1 MSIQLNKEQE
11 KAVTYDNKKP
21 LLIEAGPG
29 SGKTRVLIERVKF
42 LINTKQ
48 VPPESLLIITFT
60 KKAAEELKERLA
72 RDIDSKI
79 INKMQI
85 STIHSFCQKL
95 LEDNEKQY
103 QLLDDDNYEKRTMFL
118 SQNLKEL
125 GFVKEKTL
133 PKHELI
139 EVCKKYDEYTT
150 FKVDT
155 DKLAEYIERTREI
168 SPEYI
173 EFVEKKMVGS
183 KFPKKEVVEAGFKKD
198 YYNAKYLQIAKSYP
212 QYLEL
217 LESNSLIDFPL
228 LQLKALEILEN
239 NNKTEYKNILIDEF
253 QDSDPVQIKIFESLI
268 ENSDSF
274 TVVGDNDQNIYGF
287 RGATEDY
294 FKYFL
299 DNYEVENISLN
310 TNYRSTDEII
320 NLSESFIKN
329 QRPQYSKKQLH
340 GDRGLHRPSF
350 YMESE
355 DKTYEGVKLAELI
368 TELKDSNKINSFD
381 EIAILYR
388 SVKSNA
394 PALIEELK
402 DGDIPYQI
410 KGLEDFK
417 DNEAIKAILTLLHFL
432 VDENK
437 PFLTADEVEWLNL
450 RSFCENR
457 FFNLDS
463 ETKTSLYNLQE
474 EFEAEIIDREKEIH
488 KELTGKASRIKNL
501 KGVFNREDDELELI
515 FDKVEKPL
523 LDDLAIIE
531 NPVDY
536 EFFQRLN
543 QIKEKLKDNEDLTI
557 LDLYYQLLDFLDDEF
572 TDEDLYYL
580 SMLSSTMYNYE
591 EMVSKNDLKS
601 FYWFLNTQ
609 MKHYTSQ
616 KEGSGVQ
623 IMTVHK
629 AKGLEFPI
637 VIIAGI
643 SKDKF
648 PQKFKNPLDQ
658 DYINGKPLYYTPNEY
673 AEFKNFD
680 LIQEEANNEL
690 EEQRVV
696 YVAMTRPQDT
706 LILSTVDEKPE
717 IISNLIATN
726 KDSIVPLDI
735 NKIDPVDL
743 REKNDFKMINL
754 SHTSLSEYEF
764 CPYKY
769 NLSYNYTFKESQNQE
784 IADGLI
790 VHAALEEINNLLME
804 NKEVDVRKI
813 VKKHAINVDLEKQ
826 EDYIEQIS
834 YYLDNIACDFNVIA
848 SEFEFNIQKDNYNLK
863 GFVDLIYERD
873 GKIGIIDYKYSDIDY
888 YNEKYQN
895 QLNTYILGLRDF
907 FEIEEISIYAIK
919 SKKLIKVPLDE
930 DKIIQRE
937 NEIDRLAKKIENEEF
952 NKTKNGKCNF
962 CKFETICKSWIVST
976 FTLKLLLF

>member
-437 PFLTADEVEWLNL
+437 PFLTADEVEW
-450 RSFCENR
+450 F
-457 FFNLDS
+457 
-463 ETKTSLYNLQE
+463 
-474 EFEAEIIDREKEIH
+474 
-488 KELTGKASRIKNL
+488 
-501 KGVFNREDDELELI
+501 
-515 FDKVEKPL
+515 
-523 LDDLAIIE
+523 
-531 NPVDY
+531 
-536 EFFQRLN
+536 
-543 QIKEKLKDNEDLTI
+543 
-557 LDLYYQLLDFLDDEF
+557 
-572 TDEDLYYL
+572 
-580 SMLSSTMYNYE
+580 
-591 EMVSKNDLKS
+591 KS
-601 FYWFLNTQ
+601 
-609 MKHYTSQ
+609 
-616 KEGSGVQ
+616 
-623 IMTVHK
+623 
-629 AKGLEFPI
+629 
-637 VIIAGI
+637 
-643 SKDKF
+643 
-648 PQKFKNPLDQ
+648 
-658 DYINGKPLYYTPNEY
+658 
-673 AEFKNFD
+673 
-680 LIQEEANNEL
+680 
-690 EEQRVV
+690 
-696 YVAMTRPQDT
+696 
-706 LILSTVDEKPE
+706 
-717 IISNLIATN
+717 
-726 KDSIVPLDI
+726 
-735 NKIDPVDL
+735 
-743 REKNDFKMINL
+743 
-754 SHTSLSEYEF
+754 
-764 CPYKY
+764 
-769 NLSYNYTFKESQNQE
+769 
-784 IADGLI
+784 
-790 VHAALEEINNLLME
+790 
-804 NKEVDVRKI
+804 
-813 VKKHAINVDLEKQ
+813 
-826 EDYIEQIS
+826 
-834 YYLDNIACDFNVIA
+834 
-848 SEFEFNIQKDNYNLK
+848 
-863 GFVDLIYERD
+863 
-873 GKIGIIDYKYSDIDY
+873 
-888 YNEKYQN
+888 
-895 QLNTYILGLRDF
+895 
-907 FEIEEISIYAIK
+907 
-919 SKKLIKVPLDE
+919 
-930 DKIIQRE
+930 
-937 NEIDRLAKKIENEEF
+937 
-952 NKTKNGKCNF
+952 
-962 CKFETICKSWIVST
+962 
-976 FTLKLLLF
+976 